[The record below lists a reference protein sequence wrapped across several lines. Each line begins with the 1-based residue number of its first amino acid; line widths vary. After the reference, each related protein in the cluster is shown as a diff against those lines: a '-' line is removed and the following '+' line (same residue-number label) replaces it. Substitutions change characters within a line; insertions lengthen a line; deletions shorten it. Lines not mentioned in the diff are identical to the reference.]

1 MAYIGVSPSNGVRQK
16 HTYTATAN
24 QTSFSGVGA
33 ENVTLSYRDSNY
45 VDVYRNGVKL
55 GDEDYTS
62 TSGTAIVLAEGAAV
76 NDIVEIIVYD
86 VFSIADLNASNLN
99 SGTVPLARLGSGT
112 KNTTTFLR
120 GDNTFAT
127 VSQESTVIN
136 NNADN
141 RMITGSGTANTLNG
155 EANLTFDGTT
165 LGLTGNQTVSGTLGV
180 TGAITGTLATAAQT
194 NITSVGALNAGSITS
209 GFGAIDNGSSNI
221 TSTGVGSFGSLD
233 ISGDIDVDGTTNLD
247 VVDIDGAVNMAS
259 TALVTG
265 VLTAN
270 GGAVFNEG
278 GDDVDFRV
286 ESDTVTHALFVDG
299 ANGNVGIG
307 IAPTFGAGGS
317 RQLLQLT
324 NGASG
329 GQIAMGNNASESE
342 NPRIFSDADNL
353 GFATATTGGGVFQFY
368 TAGTERM
375 RIPVSDSRSVLA
387 IGTTTVYTGIISTT
401 ATNSSLISMNSGGG
415 SEIVLSHHDA
425 LSTSGLGAVSFNRG
439 TAVLASID
447 GLCDGATGSGA
458 IRFHT
463 RPNGGSITERMKIT
477 SDGRVGIN
485 DTAPTRM
492 LHLKALG
499 TEDAEEATIMFEN
512 EVGTTG
518 SIRQGDTNSNAM
530 IFTENGSERMRI
542 ATSGN
547 VGIGTSAF
555 VDTSKVQIEGAKTV
569 SSGIPR
575 GQLNI
580 SDSTAVATGVGGS
593 INFSGNYN
601 GNSKT
606 TYGSIEGFKDNGT
619 AGHYGGALVFRT
631 RTHGSDNVERMRIN
645 SSGYIYV
652 NTGGAEPHGSQVGTR
667 ITGTQGQA
675 FWKSANSGTSGYGH
689 LIFYNDNGEVGQI
702 YTSSSSTT
710 YATSSDYRL
719 KENVVTEW
727 DATTRLKQL
736 KPSRFNFI
744 ADANTTVD
752 GFLAHEAQAVVPEC
766 VTGTKD
772 AMTAEVLY
780 VEGDELPEGKV
791 VGDVKTA
798 SAPDYQGIDQS
809 KLVPLLVKTIQELEA
824 RITALEG
831 A

>member
-141 RMITGSGTANTLNG
+141 RMITGSATENTLNG

-180 TGAITGTLATAAQT
+180 TG
-194 NITSVGALNAGSITS
+194 
-209 GFGAIDNGSSNI
+209 
-221 TSTGVGSFGSLD
+221 
-233 ISGDIDVDGTTNLD
+233 
-247 VVDIDGAVNMAS
+247 
-259 TALVTG
+259 

-270 GGAVFNEG
+270 GGAVFNEASA
-278 GDDVDFRV
+278 DVDFRV
-286 ESDTVTHALFVDG
+286 ESNGNANMLFVDG
-299 ANGNVGIG
+299 GTDAVIIGHNASRQTLFNTTATAALQIEGTSGNTAAMSIARNSNDDNGPQLVLAKSNGTANGAVTVVTNSALLGRIS
-307 IAPTFGAGGS
+307 FQGADGTHTVEGA
-317 RQLLQLT
+317 RIEGLVDGTPGANDMPGRLL
-324 NGASG
+324 
-329 GQIAMGNNASESE
+329 
-342 NPRIFSDADNL
+342 F
-353 GFATATTGGGVFQFY
+353 
-368 TAGTERM
+368 
-375 RIPVSDSRSVLA
+375 
-387 IGTTTVYTGIISTT
+387 STT
-401 ATNSSLISMNSGGG
+401 A
-415 SEIVLSHHDA
+415 
-425 LSTSGLGAVSFNRG
+425 
-439 TAVLASID
+439 
-447 GLCDGATGSGA
+447 DGA
-458 IRFHT
+458 
-463 RPNGGSITERMKIT
+463 
-477 SDGRVGIN
+477 
-485 DTAPTRM
+485 
-492 LHLKALG
+492 
-499 TEDAEEATIMFEN
+499 AT
-512 EVGTTG
+512 V
-518 SIRQGDTNSNAM
+518 
-530 IFTENGSERMRI
+530 SERMRI
-542 ATSGN
+542 DSSGN
-547 VGIGTSAF
+547 VGIGTSSPDAPLE
-555 VDTSKVQIEGAKTV
+555 IEGNVSSTTQFSGFGGLRIHNANGSAHGVTSEMYFTAGTGSSNRGAAIGSQFTSAASGNDLYFATNGGNVSSTNTLSERMRITSAGNVGIGTSSPQAELHVHDPVGHAKIRLSGAASDADTFEIYQGIVGVTNGGLTIRDVEASADRLVINSSGNVGIGTSSPNTNGFHVERSASNAMGVTV
-569 SSGIPR
+569 SNTEGTGSRFDLYAFGSNPAISSAHRNAIYQWTGAGIDLWSR
-575 GQLNI
+575 
-580 SDSTAVATGVGGS
+580 VGDLH
-593 INFSGNYN
+593 F
-601 GNSKT
+601 
-606 TYGSIEGFKDNGT
+606 GT
-619 AGHYGGALVFRT
+619 V
-631 RTHGSDNVERMRIN
+631 NVERMRIDSIGEILFGTTSRPSASVGGASFEPAAN
-645 SSGYIYV
+645 SRMILNLGCQTSAGRNVAVFRNTLGAVGTISLSGY
-652 NTGGAEPHGSQVGTR
+652 A
-667 ITGTQGQA
+667 
-675 FWKSANSGTSGYGH
+675 
-689 LIFYNDNGEVGQI
+689 
-702 YTSSSSTT
+702 TT

-744 ADANTTVD
+744 ADADKTVD

-772 AMTAEVLY
+772 ALDAD
-780 VEGDELPEGKV
+780 GN
-791 VGDVKTA
+791 
-798 SAPDYQGIDQS
+798 PDYQGIDQS